1 MWLEDKKKEMQERR
15 LIQALYRDLVGMAKQ
30 NELNKKVSL
39 YVKEICS
46 FNILKIANCVRMRET
61 FNFCLL
67 LNKTAT

>member
-15 LIQALYRDLVGMAKQ
+15 LIQTLYRDLVGMAKQ

-46 FNILKIANCVRMRET
+46 FNI
-61 FNFCLL
+61 
-67 LNKTAT
+67 